1 MEDSEKNQSG
11 TQIGSPGGPKVG
23 AIGPF
28 FGFFLKNQKYF
39 FLIDAYID
47 KKSPSEYAQ
56 VLSPVYLKKK
66 IGFGNRGVAQGALK
80 WPKLTFFYSIFVNKY
95 FFSCKFK
102 D

>member
-28 FGFFLKNQKYF
+28 FGFFFKNQKYF

-47 KKSPSEYAQ
+47 KKVPVSMPSCPPQYILRKKL
-56 VLSPVYLKKK
+56 VLET
-66 IGFGNRGVAQGALK
+66 GG
-80 WPKLTFFYSIFVNKY
+80 
-95 FFSCKFK
+95 
-102 D
+102 